1 MTKTRELFFLDV
13 ETTGLNPSEDLLVE
27 LSYAPEYGE
36 IKTLYFGVISVPPF
50 IDELTKFTER
60 GVAKMHPAKKEEL
73 DEFLEVTA
81 GQTMVS
87 ANPKFDAGFLEAN
100 KLYNFGYRALDIES
114 YAMKAMRLDYVP
126 GMADIHRELTER
138 GFVLPEPDHSSA
150 GDVRSLMA
158 AYQILK
164 YQF

>member
-1 MTKTRELFFLDV
+1 MTNRKLFFVDV
-13 ETTGLNPSEDLLVE
+13 ETTGLNPAEDLLVE
-27 LSYAPEYGE
+27 LSYAPEHGE
-36 IKTLYFGVISVPPF
+36 IKTLYFGVVTVPQF
-50 IDELTKFTER
+50 IDDLTKFTER
-60 GVAKMHPAKKEEL
+60 GVAKERPASQDEL
-73 DEFLEVTA
+73 DEFLLETA

-100 KLYNFGYRALDIES
+100 GLYNFGYRTLDIES

-126 GMADIHRELTER
+126 GMADIHRELTGR